1 MTLHP
6 YRLPLTAPLRLAFGT
21 IAHRDGLLLRLDDD
35 AGRVGWGD
43 VCPLPGFSPDTLAEA
58 ETSLRRWAEDDDDT
72 ALTPSAHAALDGAR
86 LDLDAQARGV
96 TMAEA
101 LRTDAASTVALQA
114 LLVRDDPADARS
126 LRAAGYRA
134 VKMKV
139 GGDPLADAARVR
151 AVAEALG
158 PNVTLRLDA
167 NRAWRWD
174 DACRFADAVRGV
186 PLGYVEEPLY
196 DPARLPDLVR
206 DTGLPV
212 ALDESLRNL
221 APDDLARHGYAVA
234 VVLKPVVLGG
244 VRRALAWADAAR
256 AAGLDA
262 VVSGAFESGVGTRHA
277 LALAAALGGCPAGLD
292 PYRRLA
298 ADVLAPRLRLD
309 RPTVDVAEAMKA
321 AVILAETR
329 TESP

>member
-1 MTLHP
+1 MT
-6 YRLPLTAPLRLAFGT
+6 R
-21 IAHRDGLLLRLDDD
+21 RDGLLLRLGDE

-43 VCPLPGFSPDTLAEA
+43 VCPLPGFSVDTLEEA
-58 ETSLRRWAEDDDDT
+58 ESSLRRWMEDGDDS
-72 ALTPSAHAALDGAR
+72 ALTPSARAALDGAR

-101 LRTDAASTVALQA
+101 LRPGAASTVQMQA

-139 GGDPLADAARVR
+139 GGDPRAAAARVR
-151 AVAEALG
+151 AVADALG

-174 DACRFADAVRGV
+174 DARRFADAVRGV
-186 PLGYVEEPLY
+186 SLGYVEEPLA

-212 ALDESLRNL
+212 ALDESLQDL

-256 AAGLDA
+256 ALGLDA

-277 LALAAALGGCPAGLD
+277 LALAAALGGGPAGLD

-298 ADVLAPRLRLD
+298 ADVLAPRLGLGG
-309 RPTVDVAEAMKA
+309 PVADVAETMAS
-321 AVILAETR
+321 AVFLPDPR
-329 TESP
+329 TELP